1 MVDFDI
7 ASVPQTGASDR
18 KCCWLTAVCL
28 CMFLHLL
35 HCHLCSYGII
45 FHGTRDDHMEVTI
58 QGELRRYKMLHVLD
72 FDPTR
77 KRMSVMVQDEDSE
90 LITWFKQ

>member
-1 MVDFDI
+1 
-7 ASVPQTGASDR
+7 
-18 KCCWLTAVCL
+18 
-28 CMFLHLL
+28 
-35 HCHLCSYGII
+35 
-45 FHGTRDDHMEVTI
+45 MEVTI

-90 LITWFKQ
+90 SITWFKQYFSRSHKYMHNMSTVLSWAVLTESITC